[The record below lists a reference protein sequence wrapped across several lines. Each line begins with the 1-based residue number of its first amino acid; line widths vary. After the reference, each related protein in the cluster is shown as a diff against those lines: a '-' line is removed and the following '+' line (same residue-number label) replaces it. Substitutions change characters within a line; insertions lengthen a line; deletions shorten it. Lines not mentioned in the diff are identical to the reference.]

1 MIQSPEAVA
10 VVVVLVDAVVV
21 DVVVVD
27 VVVAELEGTLAAL
40 TSALAEPP
48 TPALFM

>member
-1 MIQSPEAVA
+1 MVVVLLVA
-10 VVVVLVDAVVV
+10 VVVVV
-21 DVVVVD
+21 DVVVVVVD
-27 VVVAELEGTLAAL
+27 VVELEGRLAAL